1 MTARMYHENSKPQ
14 ALPSKRNGLPRGQ
27 VSFPG
32 VRGKQRWVAAV
43 PLINE
48 MVVEVRKRIPADAI
62 LLRASTGCL
71 ESDLSRPR
79 ARFRRASSRRRDAT
93 FTLATRLGAQALAM
107 RGVLP
112 TRLSAVVEAAR
123 MDVLCAAPPLA
134 DGASAASWCNHLA
147 THGRT
152 LKLGGGTCQSA
163 PLNQKLQ
170 NRPLFSHYPFLLKNR
185 ASTGCL
191 EFGSLSPASKISPC
205 FLTTSHRRG
214 LVEGRIPGHRGGGA
228 RAGIRRGGGPA
239 GRTDHEASATRRRG
253 DSTHVG
259 ASRQRRTSR
268 HPKGVL
274 GIGPLWR

>member
-1 MTARMYHENSKPQ
+1 LRAGQAFPRRLSAFQQFTHGVSPTISFRWSFDHRRIPGPPLPVWSGSVGATARNCRAARLVMTARMYHENSKPQ

-48 MVVEVRKRIPADAI
+48 MVAEVRKRIPADAI

-71 ESDLSRPR
+71 ESDSSRPR

-93 FTLATRLGAQALAM
+93 FTLATPLGAQALAM

-134 DGASAASWCNHLA
+134 DGASAASWRNHLA

-152 LKLGGGTCQSA
+152 LNWVVA
-163 PLNQKLQ
+163 
-170 NRPLFSHYPFLLKNR
+170 
-185 ASTGCL
+185 
-191 EFGSLSPASKISPC
+191 PAS
-205 FLTTSHRRG
+205 
-214 LVEGRIPGHRGGGA
+214 
-228 RAGIRRGGGPA
+228 
-239 GRTDHEASATRRRG
+239 
-253 DSTHVG
+253 
-259 ASRQRRTSR
+259 QRD
-268 HPKGVL
+268 
-274 GIGPLWR
+274 

>member
-32 VRGKQRWVAAV
+32 VRGKERWVAAV

-152 LKLGGGTCQSA
+152 LKLGGGICQSA

-191 EFGSLSPASKISPC
+191 ESDLSRPRARFRRASS
-205 FLTTSHRRG
+205 RRRTAEG
-214 LVEGRIPGHRGGGA
+214 WSRDASQDIAGEVLERAFDAVVARLVEQ
-228 RAGIRRGGGPA
+228 
-239 GRTDHEASATRRRG
+239 TTRRRR
-253 DSTHVG
+253 HAG
-259 ASRQRRTSR
+259 AGTQHTSAHLASAEQAVIPR
-268 HPKGVL
+268 ESWG
-274 GIGPLWR
+274 